1 MKKFI
6 HIRGATGS
14 GKTTAVRQYLQRTG
28 GFTLHQINVGGK
40 EYPYH
45 YNKNKKILITG
56 MYGRRVCDGCD
67 GIITNK
73 DIMMAY
79 LMKLLDTVNPDTII
93 FEAVMYGITA
103 KFAVELSEILAAKGY
118 KYKGLAL
125 VPPMEFCLGN
135 ILTRNGGKPISIK
148 NLQNKCESGRKS
160 AEKLVEEGL
169 DIEFIDTSKYR
180 ISQMNMIIEQE
191 LKKDLV

>member
-1 MKKFI
+1 MAKKFI

-14 GKTTAVRQYLQRTG
+14 GKTTTVRQYLQRTG
-28 GFTLHQINVGGK
+28 GFTLHKIRVGGK

-45 YNKNKKILITG
+45 YNKAKKILITG

-67 GIITNK
+67 GIIVNK
-73 DIMMAY
+73 DIMKAY
-79 LMKLLDTVNPDTII
+79 LTAIIDAVQPDVVI

-103 KFAVELSEILAAKGY
+103 KFTLELNELLSARGY

-135 ILTRNGGKPISIK
+135 ILTRNGGKQINIK
-148 NLQNKCESGRKS
+148 SLQNKVERGRRS
-160 AEKLVEEGL
+160 AEMLIEAGL

-180 ISQMNMIIEQE
+180 MSEMNMIIEKE
-191 LKKDLV
+191 LSR